1 MFSIGALSKQT
12 GVKVPTIRYYE
23 QIGLID
29 PADRTQ
35 GNQRR
40 YNDEALQRLGFI
52 KHARELGFSIETITA
67 LIDLNNHPDRSCA
80 EATRIAHE
88 QLTDVREG
96 GITALK
102 KQINPDHCHQ
112 NRTDES
118 IANTVVEFS
127 LDNPH
132 LGQVQVSNHLR
143 KQYKI
148 ELSATGVRNV
158 WLRENMQTI
167 GLRLQKKASLS
178 ALL

>member
-88 QLTDVREG
+88 QLTDVRER
-96 GITALK
+96 I
-102 KQINPDHCHQ
+102 
-112 NRTDES
+112 
-118 IANTVVEFS
+118 
-127 LDNPH
+127 
-132 LGQVQVSNHLR
+132 
-143 KQYKI
+143 
-148 ELSATGVRNV
+148 
-158 WLRENMQTI
+158 
-167 GLRLQKKASLS
+167 ASLVRLEQVTELKFYIADVS
-178 ALL
+178 DSTVE

>member
-88 QLTDVREG
+88 QLTDVRER
-96 GITALK
+96 I
-102 KQINPDHCHQ
+102 
-112 NRTDES
+112 
-118 IANTVVEFS
+118 
-127 LDNPH
+127 
-132 LGQVQVSNHLR
+132 
-143 KQYKI
+143 
-148 ELSATGVRNV
+148 
-158 WLRENMQTI
+158 
-167 GLRLQKKASLS
+167 ASLVRLES
-178 ALL
+178 ELVRISDGCKGAGVVSDCYVLASLADHSHCETQH

>member
-23 QIGLID
+23 QIGLIY

-88 QLTDVREG
+88 QLTDVRER
-96 GITALK
+96 I
-102 KQINPDHCHQ
+102 
-112 NRTDES
+112 
-118 IANTVVEFS
+118 
-127 LDNPH
+127 
-132 LGQVQVSNHLR
+132 
-143 KQYKI
+143 
-148 ELSATGVRNV
+148 
-158 WLRENMQTI
+158 
-167 GLRLQKKASLS
+167 ASLVRLES
-178 ALL
+178 ELVRISDGCKGAGVVSDCYVLASLADHSHCETQH

>member
-67 LIDLNNHPDRSCA
+67 LIDLNNHPDRSCG
-80 EATRIAHE
+80 EAVSYTH
-88 QLTDVREG
+88 LT
-96 GITALK
+96 L
-102 KQINPDHCHQ
+102 P
-112 NRTDES
+112 
-118 IANTVVEFS
+118 
-127 LDNPH
+127 
-132 LGQVQVSNHLR
+132 
-143 KQYKI
+143 
-148 ELSATGVRNV
+148 
-158 WLRENMQTI
+158 TI
-167 GLRLQKKASLS
+167 
-178 ALL
+178 LLV

>member
-88 QLTDVREG
+88 QLTDVRERIASLVRLESELVRISDG
-96 GITALK
+96 WLHSLITA
-102 KQINPDHCHQ
+102 
-112 NRTDES
+112 
-118 IANTVVEFS
+118 IAKPSTE
-127 LDNPH
+127 
-132 LGQVQVSNHLR
+132 
-143 KQYKI
+143 
-148 ELSATGVRNV
+148 
-158 WLRENMQTI
+158 
-167 GLRLQKKASLS
+167 
-178 ALL
+178 